1 MASGIVS
8 PRATFA
14 EIMSAMPTSKKKA
27 SQTPFEKRMETLEK
41 LGLVETFDPEEAEA
55 LGIFEDDAMST
66 EDALDAVSPMTPQEL
81 ESLSEYIDLAGAT
94 LKELDPELLQ
104 MPFEKAMEGLKKVLA
119 RQGKD
124 IDRDKAPNSES
135 KECDAVA
142 KLKRSRFVQLSLVPE
157 FVPAANAA
165 IRSRLFTT
173 GTGPR
178 YKFDDF
184 TPIATWH
191 KNLEVS
197 YAGEELRQEECS
209 VWIQLC
215 KFAASDPDFRI
226 STTRYKLLKALNK
239 EDSGENR
246 NVLKQQLL
254 RLFKGQLR
262 IVFGEIEYYGSI
274 LPDFA
279 IENKGKG
286 KIVANLNKTIS
297 KLLGLYDF
305 TMLNMDVRLSL
316 PPMAQWF
323 HAFVKS
329 QDGPEI
335 SIPWVQIHELSGSK
349 ESNLENYKK
358 NFRKA
363 VLKPLKEIGFIIEA
377 KSRGGNLL
385 VQFDKRK
392 G

>member
-1 MASGIVS
+1 
-8 PRATFA
+8 
-14 EIMSAMPTSKKKA
+14 MPTSE
-27 SQTPFEKRMETLEK
+27 SEIPFAKRLETLEK
-41 LGLVETFDPEEAEA
+41 FGLIEFLTPEQPEYMGAEEEVSSVE
-55 LGIFEDDAMST
+55 DAMNG
-66 EDALDAVSPMTPQEL
+66 VSPMTPEEL
-81 ESLSEYIDLAGAT
+81 QSLSEHLELAGAT
-94 LKELDPELLQ
+94 IKGIDPDLLQ
-104 MPFEKAMEGLKKVLA
+104 MPFEQALEGLKRALGE
-119 RQGKD
+119 QGQSSVPHIIK
-124 IDRDKAPNSES
+124 
-135 KECDAVA
+135 CDAVGKGKRNREREECNAVA
-142 KLKRSRFVQLSLVPE
+142 KARRSRFIQLSLVPE

-173 GTGPR
+173 GTGQR
-178 YKFDDF
+178 FKFEDF

-197 YAGEELRQEECS
+197 YLGEELRQEECS
-209 VWIQLC
+209 LWIQLC
-215 KFAASDPDFRI
+215 KFAATDSDFRI
-226 STTRYKLLKALNK
+226 STTRYKILKALNK

-262 IVFGEIEYYGSI
+262 IIFGDNEYYGSI

-286 KIVANLNKTIS
+286 KIIANLNKTIS
-297 KLLGLYDF
+297 KLLGIYDF
-305 TMLNMDVRLSL
+305 TMINMDVRLSL

-329 QDGPEI
+329 QEGPEI
-335 SIPWVQIHELSGSK
+335 TVPWEQIYTLSGSK
-349 ESNLENYKK
+349 ETNLESYKK

-363 VLKPLKEIGFIIEA
+363 VLKPLKDIGFILSA
-377 KSRGGNLL
+377 KSRGGKLQ
-385 VQFDKRK
+385 VEFDKRK